1 MASDAAEY
9 LFFALGSIATLVCC
23 TPYKPISAIRQTGEP
38 GREDPF
44 VYMIVLASC
53 LVWLVYCAATSNCLL
68 FAINVAA
75 MIFQCYYLDVF
86 MLVYTE
92 DFARYVFGVFTL
104 VIEMAL
110 FIFFCPLTVATD
122 DAKKMVWGAVG
133 VSCSGFMYLVAS
145 MEITELYKAG
155 KVRDAYRATVAWLF
169 SGVFRAIYA
178 RIRGEVMLEISNW
191 IGIGFAVIQVVEYVW
206 LYYKGNGR
214 HED

>member
-1 MASDAAEY
+1 M
-9 LFFALGSIATLVCC
+9 
-23 TPYKPISAIRQTGEP
+23 
-38 GREDPF
+38 
-44 VYMIVLASC
+44 YMIVLASC

-145 MEITELYKAG
+145 MEIVSIHCIFCHRWQLAGSIYAWCPACCEYNACADGCCSLGICLFQTELYKAG

-178 RIRGEVMLEISNW
+178 RIRGEVMLEVRLLIDPHLLSKFLLN
-191 IGIGFAVIQVVEYVW
+191 
-206 LYYKGNGR
+206 
-214 HED
+214 